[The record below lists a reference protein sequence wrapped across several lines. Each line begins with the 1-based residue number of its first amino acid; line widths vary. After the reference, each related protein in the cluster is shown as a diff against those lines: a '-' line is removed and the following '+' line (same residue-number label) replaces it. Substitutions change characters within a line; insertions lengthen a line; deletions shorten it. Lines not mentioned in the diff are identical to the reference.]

1 MTSIDRRRYA
11 ELYGPT
17 VGDRVRLGD
26 TDLWISPTE
35 DRCSPSGPGDETVF
49 GGGKVIRESM
59 GQATFSTVD
68 LVITNAVVLDHWGVV
83 KADVGVRDG
92 VRVHC
97 PRSLR
102 GTQAGPRRGDQACD
116 DGPGFWMIPPRV
128 CRTSPLTITVC
139 ARPRTSH
146 PP

>member
-49 GGGKVIRESM
+49 GGGKVVRESM
-59 GQATFSTVD
+59 GQAMFSTVD
-68 LVITNAVVLDHWGVV
+68 LV
-83 KADVGVRDG
+83 
-92 VRVHC
+92 
-97 PRSLR
+97 
-102 GTQAGPRRGDQACD
+102 
-116 DGPGFWMIPPRV
+116 
-128 CRTSPLTITVC
+128 
-139 ARPRTSH
+139 
-146 PP
+146 